1 MPKRL
6 PNTLQKIH
14 EVKQFEERMRKF
26 QERKMKE
33 TFVVLIITAIFLPVL
48 TIWWIVEDSKPDGP
62 VSPFEIRYEETG
74 ENNCFIVMSEHEY
87 LLIGAG
93 DEAHEEQ
100 LNAFAATTAA
110 KNFRYFLLPEESDAD
125 IEHLFFYR
133 NFKAENII
141 LPWSLT
147 AETPTD
153 YIGQTFS
160 EAGESSLLRYDSQAS
175 YPLGKAEFAV
185 EKSYSGIAVRVSY
198 LDCEFLIVG
207 NKIEVLKGDVPE
219 KYRVIDTDEKTNLV
233 IKFDDYN
240 ELEIEKE
247 RKK

>member
-1 MPKRL
+1 MPKRR
-6 PNTLQKIH
+6 NTLENYH
-14 EVKQFEERMRKF
+14 EVKRFEELNRKF

-33 TFVVLIITAIFLPVL
+33 IFVFLIFAAIFLPVL
-48 TIWWIVEDSKPDGP
+48 TIWCLVEDSKPDGR
-62 VSPFEIRYEETG
+62 VSLFEIRYEETG

-133 NFKAENII
+133 NFKVENII

-185 EKSYSGIAVRVSY
+185 EKSDSGIAVRVSY